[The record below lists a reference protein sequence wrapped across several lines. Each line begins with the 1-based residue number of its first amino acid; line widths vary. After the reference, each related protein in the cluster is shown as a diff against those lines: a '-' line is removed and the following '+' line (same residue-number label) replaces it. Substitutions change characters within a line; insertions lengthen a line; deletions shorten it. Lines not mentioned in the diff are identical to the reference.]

1 MIRTFDFRFL
11 WKNFKLVRSEK
22 NYNVYD
28 ELSFR
33 RVITFD
39 IYGLWCMMMLLA
51 IGERW
56 CSELSAGFDCWMD

>member
-11 WKNFKLVRSEK
+11 WKNFKPVRSEK

-28 ELSFR
+28 ELSFGTLN
-33 RVITFD
+33 ILD
-39 IYGLWCMMMLLA
+39 IYDLWFMMMLLA

-56 CSELSAGFDCWMD
+56 CSELNAGFDCWMD